1 MTREEIEKDVARFLA
16 KGGQIQHIPMGMGSF
31 NMAETFEANAVRR
44 RKPKNNRGLAI
55 SLAKRRQAKENKRV

>member
-31 NMAETFEANAVRR
+31 NMAETFEANAVRK
-44 RKPKNNRGLAI
+44 RKPNKGVAI
-55 SLAKRRQAKENKRV
+55 SLAKRRQARENKRV